1 MHNTTRGSLKLS
13 NACDVYTIAV
23 QIKKIGN
30 HTDMK
35 HKQD

>member
-23 QIKKIGN
+23 QIKKKTVI
-30 HTDMK
+30 T
-35 HKQD
+35 QT